1 MPASLSPMKRE
12 QLGRMKGPKTLTG
25 SKSSVKAKRLPKKFQ
40 KKFLKKVMKVLGKVE
55 TRSRSKLIT
64 DYMVPKKHHNKK
76 RSESSKIA
84 DKFSKE
90 IDTAWVKYLLPAFG
104 HGTAATTGSTTTSN
118 GGNTTS
124 NGGNAAA
131 FCHASRFGHDT
142 LHCLSSTTDRI
153 RSGTAWAWQ
162 NWRMRSMLG
171 SSGWV
176 GRGDPQDGN
185 ESMHTSC
192 RGTSMCLCGKLDCCE
207 YEI

>member
-1 MPASLSPMKRE
+1 MPASLSPMQRE

-64 DYMVPKKHHNKK
+64 DYMVPKKHQNKK

-104 HGTAATTGSTTTSN
+104 HGTATTTGSTTTSN
-118 GGNTTS
+118 GGNTAHGHRQLQAT
-124 NGGNAAA
+124 NAAA

-153 RSGTAWAWQ
+153 RSGTA
-162 NWRMRSMLG
+162 
-171 SSGWV
+171 
-176 GRGDPQDGN
+176 
-185 ESMHTSC
+185 
-192 RGTSMCLCGKLDCCE
+192 
-207 YEI
+207 